1 MHAKYKLTNY
11 SDREGTTMIFFL
23 HIIFEQSV
31 IIMVKA
37 WFMDSSDED
46 QRLPHQ
52 LDPPEP
58 VSLED
63 LKNCGVLYWKV
74 NHTFDINF
82 RQGKRIRR
90 VKKGSTKHIEVQ
102 GSEW

>member
-1 MHAKYKLTNY
+1 
-11 SDREGTTMIFFL
+11 
-23 HIIFEQSV
+23 
-31 IIMVKA
+31 MVQA

-52 LDPPEP
+52 LDPPQP

-74 NHTFDINF
+74 DISW
-82 RQGKRIRR
+82 RQCVIPEQNPYPPHGRSLEIPRGR
-90 VKKGSTKHIEVQ
+90 GGSL
-102 GSEW
+102 

>member
-1 MHAKYKLTNY
+1 
-11 SDREGTTMIFFL
+11 
-23 HIIFEQSV
+23 
-31 IIMVKA
+31 MVKA
-37 WFMDSSDED
+37 WFMDSSDTD

-74 NHTFDINF
+74 NH
-82 RQGKRIRR
+82 RGSYRR
-90 VKKGSTKHIEVQ
+90 VSGTVHELKRL
-102 GSEW
+102 